1 MQGTPLLQLL
11 IPVNSNIMA
20 ATVQMKATMEGLTL
34 SISALNS
41 VTVKLEKLRR
51 PSLSIRDVTAGG
63 RLFLYVIY
71 LFYSS
76 RLTTYIIDRYKLYWI
91 QCSARWLY
99 QRRPQCPKVYHRA
112 IWISA

>member
-1 MQGTPLLQLL
+1 MQDTPLLQLL

-20 ATVQMKATMEGLTL
+20 VTVQMKATMEGLTL

-63 RLFLYVIY
+63 RLFLYVY
-71 LFYSS
+71 LSV
-76 RLTTYIIDRYKLYWI
+76 L
-91 QCSARWLY
+91 
-99 QRRPQCPKVYHRA
+99 
-112 IWISA
+112 